1 MFPLLLKP
9 IRRKKPAA
17 PVKPV
22 TKTVVKTLT
31 VDGRALPLTI
41 RQNPRA
47 TRMTLRI
54 EPGGRALKMT
64 IPTGLPEREITLF
77 LDRHQAWL
85 ASRLARFS
93 GESVLE
99 EGGMIFVRGV
109 AHRIERTGRLR
120 GVTESVVVDGEAVLR
135 VSGASEHLGR
145 RIADFLKKEARKDLE
160 QLAPAHALNVGR
172 RIKSMTL
179 RDTRS
184 RWGSCAVDGALNFSW
199 RIVMAPPYVIDY
211 LAAHEVAHLKEMN
224 HGPNFWALC
233 ERLCPRTADA
243 RHWLKRNGTL
253 LHAIDFT

>member
-1 MFPLLLKP
+1 MT
-9 IRRKKPAA
+9 R
-17 PVKPV
+17 
-22 TKTVVKTLT
+22 TVI
-31 VDGRALPLTI
+31 VDGRPVPLTI

-64 IPTGLPEREITLF
+64 VPSKLPDREVTDF
-77 LDRHQAWL
+77 LARHQGWL

-93 GESVLE
+93 GESTLE
-99 EGGMIFVRGV
+99 EGGMIFLRGV

-120 GVTESVVVDGEAVLR
+120 GITESVIVEDEPVLR
-135 VSGASEHLGR
+135 VSGAPEHLGR
-145 RIADFLKKEARKDLE
+145 RIADFLKKEARHDLE
-160 QLAPAHALNVGR
+160 RLAPGHAVHVGR
-172 RIKSMTL
+172 RIKSLTL

-211 LAAHEVAHLKEMN
+211 LAAHEVAHLREMN
-224 HGPNFWALC
+224 HGPDFWTLC
-233 ERLCPRTADA
+233 ETLCPRTKDA